1 MSTVAGCRGNNTA
14 EHDSTGRLTPRVV
27 ASAAETGLWTEAE
40 GRQRRC
46 ICSQGPDL
54 LTQGA
59 CQGTWSRKQHLVS
72 TAGTRSSC
80 QVLSQ
85 QGSAGQESWDAGCHV
100 AHLQYG
106 AIKSSS
112 WVPASRTLR
121 GRFRKPRDL
130 LQQPQQVL
138 RPGCGC
144 LPLAQCCDLPGAL
157 FIDSCNSAP
166 GVVEHT
172 GIKGGQAGIP
182 ARALALFAGSSQ
194 LLPASP
200 APSGTK
206 TCLSGLSEH

>member
-40 GRQRRC
+40 GRQRSC
-46 ICSQGPDL
+46 ICSQGPDP

-59 CQGTWSRKQHLVS
+59 CQGTWSRNQHLVS

-106 AIKSSS
+106 AYQEQQLGPSKQNTERQVQEAQGLTATTS
-112 WVPASRTLR
+112 A
-121 GRFRKPRDL
+121 GFAPRM
-130 LQQPQQVL
+130 
-138 RPGCGC
+138 R
-144 LPLAQCCDLPGAL
+144 
-157 FIDSCNSAP
+157 
-166 GVVEHT
+166 
-172 GIKGGQAGIP
+172 
-182 ARALALFAGSSQ
+182 
-194 LLPASP
+194 LPATG
-200 APSGTK
+200 AM
-206 TCLSGLSEH
+206 L